1 MPWVRFDD
9 GFPNHRKVE
18 PLSDGA
24 FRLHSTAIFWS
35 SRQLTDGCIPKRD
48 LTFAAPRT
56 MKRPQKYVSELVE
69 AGLWEDTGEAW
80 QLHDYL
86 DYQPSKEQVIADRAK
101 AAERQKRWRERH
113 GKTRDDSV
121 SNGGSNGVTNGG
133 SNAAPT
139 RPDPSRPELHTDQ
152 DDSAAPPPP
161 EKSKKATRIP
171 IPFEVTADMRA
182 WAAEKAPGVDLDSA
196 TEEFVDYWRGV
207 SGQRGTKLD
216 WVATWRNRMRDKQ
229 ERLPRANNV
238 VAIRSRNQA
247 PTGQQDMFAAAYE
260 RAAARDLEREAQ
272 A

>member
-1 MPWVRFDD
+1 
-9 GFPNHRKVE
+9 
-18 PLSDGA
+18 
-24 FRLHSTAIFWS
+24 
-35 SRQLTDGCIPKRD
+35 
-48 LTFAAPRT
+48 
-56 MKRPQKYVSELVE
+56 
-69 AGLWEDTGEAW
+69 LWEDTGEAW

-171 IPFEVTADMRA
+171 IPFEA
-182 WAAEKAPGVDLDSA
+182 
-196 TEEFVDYWRGV
+196 V
-207 SGQRGTKLD
+207 SYT
-216 WVATWRNRMRDKQ
+216 
-229 ERLPRANNV
+229 
-238 VAIRSRNQA
+238 
-247 PTGQQDMFAAAYE
+247 
-260 RAAARDLEREAQ
+260 
-272 A
+272 

>member
-9 GFPNHRKVE
+9 GFPSHRKIE

-24 FRLHSTAIFWS
+24 YRLHTSAIFWS

-48 LTFAAPRT
+48 LVFAAPRT
-56 MKRPQKYVSELVE
+56 MKRPEKFVRELVD
-69 AGLWEDTGEAW
+69 AGLWEAVEEGWE
-80 QLHDYL
+80 LHDFL
-86 DYQPSKEQVIADRAK
+86 DYQPSKAQVTADRK
-101 AAERQKRWRERH
+101 KTAERQRRWRERH
-113 GKTRDDSV
+113 SETRDDSV
-121 SNGGSNGVTNGG
+121 SNGRSNGVTNGG

-161 EKSKKATRIP
+161 EKPKKATRIP
-171 IPFEVTADMRA
+171 IPFAITADMRE
-182 WAAEKAPGVDLDSA
+182 WAAIKAPDVDLDTA

-216 WVATWRNRMRDKQ
+216 WAATWRNRMRDKQ
-229 ERLPRANNV
+229 DRARKPSNV
-238 VAIRSRNQA
+238 VAIRSKQA
-247 PTGQQDMFAAAYE
+247 ATGDLFADAYA
-260 RAAARDLEREAQ
+260 RAAAKEAGQ